1 MSRIAVIA
9 LGGGTILGPAQQG
22 SAEDQRKNLKATCD
36 RLVGLVVDG
45 WRLLLTHGNGPQV
58 GNIILQNEHARTLV
72 PPMPVDV
79 CGAESQGQVGY
90 LLQTA
95 LENALRACGLQQR
108 VACVVTRVLVDDSD
122 PSFITPEKAVGPLYT
137 AAKAMDLMRRGMAM
151 KEGERGWRQV
161 VPSPR
166 PLQVLETPIIRDLL
180 DKEYIVIAAGGG
192 GVPVGRSDD
201 GALHGVGAVV
211 EKDLTTSLL
220 AAELHAD
227 LLVYLTD
234 VPHVVLHTGDEPVE
248 IKRLTLAQARHLA
261 GTALPRHSMGVK
273 VEAAAQFVDERGKTV
288 IITDSDHLAEAV
300 NGHGGTCIVAGT

>member
-9 LGGGTILGPAQQG
+9 LGGGTILRPAQQG
-22 SAEDQRKNLKATCD
+22 SAEDQRKNLKGTCD
-36 RLVGLVVDG
+36 RLVGLVADG
-45 WRLLLTHGNGPQV
+45 WRLVLTHGNGPQV
-58 GNIILQNEHARTLV
+58 GNIILRHEHARTLV

-95 LENALRACGLQQR
+95 LENALQARGLQQR

-166 PLQVLETPIIRDLL
+166 PLQVLEMPIIRDLM
-180 DKEYIVIAAGGG
+180 DKDYIVIAGGGG
-192 GVPVGRSDD
+192 GVPVGRADD
-201 GALHGVGAVV
+201 GTLFGVGAVV

-220 AAELHAD
+220 AAELQAD

-234 VPHVVLHTGDEPVE
+234 VPNVVLHGGDVPVVVTE
-248 IKRLTLAQARHLA
+248 LTLAEARQLA
-261 GTALPRHSMGVK
+261 ATSLPRHSMGVK
-273 VEAAAQFVDERGKTV
+273 VEAAAQFVYERGKKV
-288 IITDSDHLAEAV
+288 IITDGEHLEEAV